1 MFEAINFF
9 YPSSSS
15 CVAPIINFS
24 RHKNSI
30 NDLSFYVLFFD
41 CQRAMFGACL
51 PALLLYVSYSL
62 FLRLLMF
69 MPKKNY
75 IGKED
80 NGRVEFNRRFYLASC
95 CESINSETTILIDII
110 DSNNVPLR
118 ILWLYLLALFSASA
132 NLIQQTVADAA
143 APIIPMLELM
153 KKFLIN

>member
-1 MFEAINFF
+1 MIYLFMCCFGCF
-9 YPSSSS
+9 
-15 CVAPIINFS
+15 
-24 RHKNSI
+24 R
-30 NDLSFYVLFFD
+30 LSKSDVWCLFTSPPPLCVLF
-41 CQRAMFGACL
+41 
-51 PALLLYVSYSL
+51 PLLETPDVYA
-62 FLRLLMF
+62 
-69 MPKKNY
+69 KKNY